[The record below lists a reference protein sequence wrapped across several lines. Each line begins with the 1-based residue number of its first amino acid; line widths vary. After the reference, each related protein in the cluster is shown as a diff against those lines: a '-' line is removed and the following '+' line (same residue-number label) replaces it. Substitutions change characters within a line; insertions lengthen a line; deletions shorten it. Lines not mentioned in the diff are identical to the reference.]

1 MIFTKLLVLK
11 NERLRS
17 SMLELRS
24 IISFQN
30 TGRIFRTGFFVAFLL
45 TATGCTQIP
54 EYANPIEWYKDT
66 TAWITGE
73 NYNSPQ
79 VEKSQ
84 VNKAQKTAGFR
95 PLASVPQRPK
105 RPSKSDVK
113 KMTTGLIADRA
124 SALYSDNKL
133 RAQEESPPRP
143 QVSRT
148 SSQPISQERKA
159 PRVKVLP
166 DTNSR
171 NEIETSKLGPNGI
184 LRKNGKNRVGPKNFE
199 KSNAGLITKPLSD
212 RPKIVSTS
220 PPSKANILSRNG
232 KPWGDGTI
240 FAPADKFAP
249 RFPARP
255 TLGKSS
261 RSVSGSLAEPN
272 LGELPVAIVYFDNS
286 SSVLTKQSQ
295 ARIRKAFQLYKNTS
309 MGPIHVVG
317 HASSRTPNLGQ
328 SKHQMANFN
337 ISTKRANTVVNELIR
352 LGVDPRSILISGMSD
367 HLPAFLEVM
376 PAGEAGNRRAEI
388 YFNQ

>member
-1 MIFTKLLVLK
+1 MIFTKLLVFK

-45 TATGCTQIP
+45 TATGCSQIP

-84 VNKAQKTAGFR
+84 VNKAQKTAGFP

-133 RAQEESPPRP
+133 RAQEESPPSA
-143 QVSRT
+143 QASKT
-148 SSQPISQERKA
+148 SSQRISQDRKA
-159 PRVKVLP
+159 PKVKALP
-166 DTNSR
+166 NTNFR
-171 NEIETSKLGPNGI
+171 NEIESSKPGSNGI
-184 LRKNGKNRVGPKNFE
+184 LRKHGKNLVGSKNYQ
-199 KSNAGLITKPLSD
+199 KSNAGLITKPLFD

-220 PPSKANILSRNG
+220 PPPKANNLSRNS

-255 TLGKSS
+255 ASSEGS

-295 ARIRKAFQLYKNTS
+295 ARIRKAFELYKNTS

-317 HASSRTPNLGQ
+317 HASSRTSNLGQ

-337 ISTKRANTVVNELIR
+337 ISTKRANSVVNELIR
-352 LGVDPRSILISGMSD
+352 LGVNPRSILISGMSD

>member
-1 MIFTKLLVLK
+1 
-11 NERLRS
+11 
-17 SMLELRS
+17 MLELRS

-45 TATGCTQIP
+45 TATGCSQIP

-84 VNKAQKTAGFR
+84 VNETQKTTGFP

-113 KMTTGLIADRA
+113 KMTSGLIADRA

-133 RAQEESPPRP
+133 RAQEESPPRA
-143 QVSRT
+143 QVSKK

-171 NEIETSKLGPNGI
+171 NEIESSKLGPNGI
-184 LRKNGKNRVGPKNFE
+184 LGKNGKNRVGPKNSQ

-220 PPSKANILSRNG
+220 PSSKANILSRNG

-272 LGELPVAIVYFDNS
+272 LGELPDNC
-286 SSVLTKQSQ
+286 
-295 ARIRKAFQLYKNTS
+295 YNY
-309 MGPIHVVG
+309 
-317 HASSRTPNLGQ
+317 NWC
-328 SKHQMANFN
+328 
-337 ISTKRANTVVNELIR
+337 
-352 LGVDPRSILISGMSD
+352 
-367 HLPAFLEVM
+367 
-376 PAGEAGNRRAEI
+376 
-388 YFNQ
+388 